1 MRSSADVPVIG
12 AKQRHGPARSASEE
26 QPHSREDSTA
36 TIKSFV
42 IPKRL
47 IWEAWKRVAANQGAP
62 GVDKESIQSFQ
73 KHLGRNLYTL
83 WNRMS
88 AGSYF
93 PKPVRQ
99 VEIPKADGRTRTLG
113 VPTVTDRVAQMVV
126 KEWIEPGLENVFHS
140 SSFGYRPGRSAHQA
154 LAQAR
159 RHCWRHDW
167 VIDLDISNFFDTL
180 DHDLLLKA
188 VRKHVPESW
197 IRLYIER
204 WLKCDSET
212 PDGELISRTQG
223 TPQGGVVSPVL
234 ANLYLHYTFDAWM
247 QKYHPGVPFE
257 RYADDVI
264 CHCRSEGE
272 AQALLDAIRNR
283 LAQCHLALHPE
294 KTRVV
299 YCKDGRRPGD
309 SAHTQFD
316 FLGFCFR
323 RRSVQD
329 RNGKL
334 FIGFNPAVSPKA
346 LKHMNLALR
355 ELCLHR
361 QIHWNLE
368 QIAARINPMVQG
380 WVQYF
385 GIFHPLPLER
395 FLARIDLRLG
405 RWVRRKYKRI
415 RGHKRRSWAW
425 LKGVRAIFP
434 RLFVHWEYLYLK
446 GQRAGRAV

>member
-1 MRSSADVPVIG
+1 MRKSDEAPVIG
-12 AKQRHGPARSASEE
+12 AEQRHGPARSTAAE
-26 QPHSREDSTA
+26 QPPPREDSVVA
-36 TIKSFV
+36 IKSFE
-42 IPKRL
+42 IPKRAV
-47 IWEAWKRVAANQGAP
+47 WQAWKRVLANHGAP
-62 GVDKESIQSFQ
+62 GVDKESLQSFQ
-73 KHLGRNLYTL
+73 HQLGSNLYTL

-93 PKPVRQ
+93 PQPVRQ

-113 VPTVTDRVAQMVV
+113 IPTVADRIAQMVV
-126 KEWIEPGLENVFHS
+126 KEWIEPRLEKVFHS

-159 RHCWRHDW
+159 RHCWHYDW
-167 VIDLDISNFFDTL
+167 VIDLDIQSFFDTL

-188 VRKHVPESW
+188 VRQHVPEKW

-212 PDGELISRTQG
+212 SDGVRTSRTRG
-223 TPQGGVVSPVL
+223 TPQGGVASPVL

-247 QKYHPGVPFE
+247 QRHHPGVPFE

-272 AQALLDAIRNR
+272 AQALLEAIRER
-283 LAQCHLALHPE
+283 LAQCRLTLHPE

-299 YCKDGRRPGD
+299 YCKDHRRRGD
-309 SAHTQFD
+309 HLHTQFD

-323 RRSVQD
+323 RRTVQD

-334 FIGFNPAVSPKA
+334 FMGFNPAVSRKA

-355 ELCLHR
+355 ELRLHR
-361 QIHWNLE
+361 QTQWNLQQLAE
-368 QIAARINPMVQG
+368 RINPMVRG
-380 WVQYF
+380 WVLYF
-385 GIFHPLPLER
+385 GAFSPLPLER
-395 FLARIDLRLG
+395 FLVRLDLRLG
-405 RWVRRKYKRI
+405 RWARNKYKRM

-425 LKGVRAIFP
+425 LKRVRGVSP
-434 RLFVHWEYLYLK
+434 QLFVHWDYLYLK
-446 GQRAGRAV
+446 GLRAGRAV